1 MDNFTFVRISE
12 EAEIYEND
20 PERFLEKKEC
30 LGKVG
35 AIIPNGT
42 DNKLVVFVA
51 IPGCVTFSWGIEDL
65 SYA

>member
-1 MDNFTFVRISE
+1 VDNFNFVRISE
-12 EAEIYEND
+12 KAEIYEDD
-20 PERFLEKKEC
+20 PERFLEKEEC

-35 AIIPNGT
+35 VIIPNGT

-51 IPGCVTFSWGIEDL
+51 IPGCVTFCCRIGDL